1 MSYTITAA
9 SPDTSDAVALID
21 ELEASLDP
29 LYPRS
34 SRHGLSVAQ
43 LLDQRVAFFLIH
55 SEGVMVGCGGVLLVG
70 ADDGDYGDYGEVKR
84 MYVRP
89 PFRGRGLARAMLDHL
104 ALYALAQGVT
114 LLRLETGVHQH
125 DAIALY
131 ERWGFT
137 RIPPFGD
144 YKEDP
149 LSLFFEKRITADD
162 QLPHLPCWPR
172 S

>member
-1 MSYTITAA
+1 MSFTITAT
-9 SPDTSDAVALID
+9 SPDAPDAIILIG
-21 ELEASLDP
+21 ELETQLDP
-29 LYPRS
+29 LYPRA

-43 LLDQRVAFFLIH
+43 LLDQGVAFFLIR
-55 SEGVMVGCGGVLLVG
+55 SEGEPVGCGGVKLVG
-70 ADDGDYGDYGEVKR
+70 ADDGDYGEVKR

-89 PFRGRGLARAMLDHL
+89 PFRGRGLAREILDHL

-114 LLRLETGVHQH
+114 LLRLETGIHQH

-137 RIPPFGD
+137 RISPFGE

-149 LSLFFEKRITADD
+149 LSLFFEKRITAGG
-162 QLPHLPCWPR
+162 
-172 S
+172 